1 MLTTARLPAAAPFD
15 FAHSLAFVSGFSPM
29 SGEQTVGAAHL
40 TKALSVDHRA
50 VVFRVRPD
58 GDREDPALAVDL
70 FSVDPLAPTTRSAA
84 LARIASY
91 LGATD
96 DLDAFYATAAPD
108 RAFAPLTR
116 TYRGLRHVRFPRP
129 FEAACWGVINQ
140 RAQLT
145 TARRMKDALTRR
157 AGPSFTVDGVE
168 YRAFPEPDVVA
179 RLDEAELAA
188 LLPGGRRAKA
198 VAAVARAFV
207 DVDERFLHEA
217 PVAEVREWL
226 HAIHGVGPFTSGF
239 VLYRGLGRFDGAA
252 LVAPRL
258 VQAASHQYGRT
269 LTPSDVARLAEGY
282 GPWGGYWMLY
292 LWASTF
298 IDYCDETRSSTA
310 LPSASAL
317 PDSTRWSTRRL
328 TSSREHPSTPAPP
341 RARWSPP
348 VRPSAARARRAS
360 PLPPPPRFR

>member
-1 MLTTARLPAAAPFD
+1 MLTSVPLPAAAPFD
-15 FAHSLAFVSGFSPM
+15 FAHTLAFVSGFSPM

-58 GDREDPALAVDL
+58 GDREDPSLAVDL
-70 FSVDPLAPTTRSAA
+70 FSADPLAPTTRSAA

-91 LGATD
+91 LGVAD
-96 DLDAFYATAAPD
+96 DLDAFYAAAAPD
-108 RAFAPLTR
+108 SAFAPLTR
-116 TYRGLRHVRFPRP
+116 MYRGLRHVRFPSP

-140 RAQLT
+140 RAQLA

-157 AGPSFTVDGVE
+157 VGPSFTVDGVE
-168 YRAFPEPDVVA
+168 YRAFPEPDAVA

-207 DVDERFLHEA
+207 GVDERFLQEA
-217 PVAEVREWL
+217 PVVEVREWL

-239 VLYRGLGRFDGAA
+239 VLYRGLGRFDGVA

-258 VQAASHQYGRT
+258 VQAASQQYGRT
-269 LTPSDVARLAEGY
+269 LTPSDVACLAEGY

-298 IDYCDETRSSTA
+298 IDYC
-310 LPSASAL
+310 ASV
-317 PDSTRWSTRRL
+317 PRL
-328 TSSREHPSTPAPP
+328 TSSREPPSTPAPQ
-341 RARWSPP
+341 RARC
-348 VRPSAARARRAS
+348 
-360 PLPPPPRFR
+360 